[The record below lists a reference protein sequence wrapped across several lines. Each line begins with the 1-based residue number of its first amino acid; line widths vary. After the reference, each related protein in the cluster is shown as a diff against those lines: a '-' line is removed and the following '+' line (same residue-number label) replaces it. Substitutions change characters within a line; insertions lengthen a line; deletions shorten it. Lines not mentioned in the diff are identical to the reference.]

1 MKRFIKKVDY
11 EIYQFTQFIT
21 NHIIASSIIFMM
33 ICLVI
38 TGGLYIHAINASKN
52 KDIPNLASVPRL
64 INTVDP
70 DGFTTTPMPAD
81 SIDKPVDD
89 QTIINISK

>member
-11 EIYQFTQFIT
+11 NIYRFTQFIA

-38 TGGLYIHAINASKN
+38 TGSLFIHAINASKN
-52 KDIPNLASVPRL
+52 KDIPDLASVPHL
-64 INTVDP
+64 TNAVDP
-70 DGFTTTPMPAD
+70 DGFTTTPIPAYN
-81 SIDKPVDD
+81 IDKPVDD
-89 QTIINISK
+89 QIIINISK